1 MGAGKEGRSGGQEGH
16 SVGPYVYGPVFW
28 GMITS
33 LSYFQENAR
42 IIKYSY
48 TPSTFSFIC
57 QEKKLA

>member
-1 MGAGKEGRSGGQEGH
+1 MFMGLFLG
-16 SVGPYVYGPVFW
+16 V
-28 GMITS
+28 ITS

-57 QEKKLA
+57 QEKKARLKKLLIGELEQLA